1 MRVLARRYR
10 LVRQVGRGG
19 SAVVWQAVD
28 QLLDRTVAV
37 KLLAPGTAQDSRW
50 RGAVRREAR
59 AAARLDHPNVA
70 AVYDYGEARLSG
82 LRRVPFLVLQYVDG
96 ETLADRLRRAGP
108 PGWPAGGRLCAEVAA
123 GLAAIH
129 EAGLVHRDVKP
140 GNVLL
145 APEGAKLVD
154 LGVALAVGS
163 ATVDSRGEIRGTPS
177 YMSPEQLR
185 GEPAVPACDV
195 YALGL
200 LLTECLTGRAPTRP
214 DRADRDDHEA
224 TPRIE
229 GVPEAVEELRVRCLA
244 PDPTRRPG
252 AATVARML
260 AAAAAP
266 DAMRLRPAAGVP
278 PDPRPTIPATLGA
291 PRRTRV
297 RRAVLVG
304 GLPAV
309 LAGTVFVAQLPGSGS
324 AQDAYGA
331 PEAAPATAAGCTVA
345 YSAERRQ
352 GTFDAELTLEVADG
366 QPTGQPVLVF
376 RLPPGQHLDAPL
388 DRWQSGRTVRL
399 PVALEASPRIR
410 VPLRGTYSEQAR
422 SGPDGFALGGV
433 PCRRSS
439 ALVTIAEADD
449 PAANSASSRVPP
461 VRADV
466 PTPRGPGS
474 DASPATK
481 PPDSA
486 GDESVASTSPSPGDP
501 TGRPTPSLPT
511 PTDVSPEPTAHP
523 TGSTGSPTSPS
534 VSPPA
539 PSTPGP
545 SSPSTPDA
553 PTTPATVASPTP
565 VGVPTS
571 ADADVPA

>member
-1 MRVLARRYR
+1 MRVLAGRYR

-37 KLLAPGTAQDSRW
+37 KLLAPGIAEDRGW

-140 GNVLL
+140 GNVLI

-154 LGVALAVGS
+154 LGVALAVGA

-200 LLTECLTGRAPTRP
+200 LLTECLTGRPPARP
-214 DRADRDDHEA
+214 DRADRDDRGA
-224 TPRIE
+224 THGIE
-229 GVPEAVEELRVRCLA
+229 GVPEAVEDLRLRCLA
-244 PDPTRRPG
+244 PEPAERPSADRVAQVLAT
-252 AATVARML
+252 AAI
-260 AAAAAP
+260 P
-266 DAMRLRPAAGVP
+266 DVTRLRPAADAR
-278 PDPRPTIPATLGA
+278 PDPRPTTPATLGA
-291 PRRTRV
+291 PRRPKV

-309 LAGTVFVAQLPGSGS
+309 LAGAVFVAQLPGSGS
-324 AQDAYGA
+324 TQDAYGA
-331 PEAAPATAAGCTVA
+331 PEAAPATTTGCTVA

-352 GTFDAELTLEVADG
+352 GSFDGELTVEVTGG
-366 QPTGQPVLVF
+366 QPTGRPVLVF
-376 RLPPGQHLDAPL
+376 RLSPGQQLDAPL
-388 DRWQSGRTVRL
+388 ARWQSGRVVRL
-399 PVALEASPRIR
+399 PVALEASSQVR
-410 VPLRGTYSEQAR
+410 VPLSGTYSEQAR
-422 SGPDGFALGGV
+422 SGPDGFALDGV

-439 ALVTIAEADD
+439 ALVTIAGADE
-449 PAANSASSRVPP
+449 PAANPATSRVPP

-466 PTPRGPGS
+466 PAPRRTGS
-474 DASPATK
+474 DAATAPT
-481 PPDSA
+481 PPDAA
-486 GDESVASTSPSPGDP
+486 GDESAVSASPSAGTP
-501 TGRPTPSLPT
+501 TGRPSSPSLPT
-511 PTDVSPEPTAHP
+511 PTDPGGEPTADP
-523 TGSTGSPTSPS
+523 TASTGSPTSPS

-539 PSTPGP
+539 PPTPD
-545 SSPSTPDA
+545 SPSTP
-553 PTTPATVASPTP
+553 TITASPTP
-565 VGVPTS
+565 AHVPTS
-571 ADADVPA
+571 LGATPSVDADVLA

>member
-1 MRVLARRYR
+1 MRVLADRYR

-37 KLLAPGTAQDSRW
+37 KLLAPGIAEDRGW

-129 EAGLVHRDVKP
+129 GAGLVHRDVKP

-154 LGVALAVGS
+154 LGVALAVGA

-200 LLTECLTGRAPTRP
+200 LLTECLTGRPPARP
-214 DRADRDDHEA
+214 DRADREA
-224 TPRIE
+224 TLCIE
-229 GVPEAVEELRVRCLA
+229 GVPEAVEDLRLRCLA
-244 PDPTRRPG
+244 PDPAERPSADRVAQVLAT
-252 AATVARML
+252 AAI
-260 AAAAAP
+260 P
-266 DAMRLRPAAGVP
+266 DVMRLRPAADAR
-278 PDPRPTIPATLGA
+278 PDPRPTTPVTLGA
-291 PRRTRV
+291 PRRTKV

-304 GLPAV
+304 ALPSV
-309 LAGTVFVAQLPGSGS
+309 LAGAVFVAQLPGSGS
-324 AQDAYGA
+324 TQDAYGA
-331 PEAAPATAAGCTVA
+331 PEAAPNTTTGCTVA

-352 GTFDAELTLEVADG
+352 GSFDAELRVEVTGG
-366 QPTGQPVLVF
+366 QPTGRPVLTF
-376 RLPPGQHLDAPL
+376 RLSPGQHLDAPL
-388 DRWQSGRTVRL
+388 DRWQSGRVVRL
-399 PVALEASPRIR
+399 PVALDASSQVR
-410 VPLRGTYSEQAR
+410 VPLSGTYSDKAR
-422 SGPDGFALGGV
+422 SGPDGFALDGV

-439 ALVTIAEADD
+439 ALVTIAGADE
-449 PAANSASSRVPP
+449 PATSRVPP
-461 VRADV
+461 VRADI
-466 PTPRGPGS
+466 PAPRRTGS
-474 DASPATK
+474 DAAPAPTPSDPAGNESVVGASP
-481 PPDSA
+481 SA
-486 GDESVASTSPSPGDP
+486 GSP
-501 TGRPTPSLPT
+501 TGRPSSPSLPT
-511 PTDVSPEPTAHP
+511 PTDPGREPTADP

-539 PSTPGP
+539 
-545 SSPSTPDA
+545 SPTPDA
-553 PTTPATVASPTP
+553 PSTPTVTASPTP
-565 VGVPTS
+565 AHVPTS
-571 ADADVPA
+571 VRATASVNADVLA